1 MNRFNFMRVGL
12 GVAAAAMVAML
23 GACGQFGDDFRPI
36 FRFDGYNASDEMAD
50 PIERGKAQFA
60 SRQYGLAIRS
70 FTVALT
76 NDKRS
81 VPALNGIAASYDM
94 LGRFD
99 VADKFYN
106 RALLIEPRSA
116 TVLNNVGYSHL
127 MRGDRATGE
136 RFLKLAA
143 SIDSKNPVVQVNL
156 MLALGEPDANPLLV
170 QANLPAP
177 NSAASMASETEAA
190 SRAASSDQPPHR
202 VRLVRIARGVQ
213 ALLTRPDSTVEQLMM
228 PRSSGT
234 VAEIGRI
241 ERVPDAAPHE
251 IRVKMGAKIEGAKI
265 EMATEI
271 PPSANLEELVIEVS
285 NGTGRDGMAARMLD
299 HLATLGISADWLSND
314 VTFGNARSRIVC
326 RPAAREQASAVA
338 ARLPF
343 EVPIESD
350 DSQRADI
357 RLVLGSD
364 LLGFDRKLFARA
376 NGGSNG

>member
-1 MNRFNFMRVGL
+1 MNGFTFMRVGL
-12 GVAAAAMVAML
+12 GVAAVAMVAML
-23 GACGQFGDDFRPI
+23 GACGQFGDDFRPV
-36 FRFDGYNASDEMAD
+36 FRFDGYSASDEMAD

-70 FTVALT
+70 FAVALT
-76 NDKRS
+76 GDKRS
-81 VPALNGIAASYDM
+81 IPALNGIAASYDM

-106 RALLIEPRSA
+106 RALLVEPRSA

-127 MRGDRATGE
+127 MRGDRETGE

-143 SIDSKNPVVQVNL
+143 SIDSKNPIVQVNL
-156 MLALGEPDANPLLV
+156 MLALGEPEANPLLV

-177 NSAASMASETEAA
+177 ESSDSMASEAEVA
-190 SRAASSDQPPHR
+190 SRATSSDQPPHR

-241 ERVPDAAPHE
+241 ERVPDVASPE
-251 IRVKMGAKIEGAKI
+251 IRVKTAAKI

-314 VTFGNARSRIVC
+314 VTFGNAQTRIVC
-326 RPAAREQASAVA
+326 RPAAREQASVMAE
-338 ARLPF
+338 RLPF

>member
-1 MNRFNFMRVGL
+1 MNRFTFMRVGL
-12 GVAAAAMVAML
+12 GVAAAAVVAML
-23 GACGQFGDDFRPI
+23 GACGQFGDDFRPV
-36 FRFDGYNASDEMAD
+36 FSFDGYSASDEMAD

-70 FTVALT
+70 FSVALT
-76 NDKRS
+76 GDKRS
-81 VPALNGIAASYDM
+81 IPALNGIAASYDM

-127 MRGDRATGE
+127 MRGDRETGE

-143 SIDSKNPVVQVNL
+143 SIDSKNPIVQVNL
-156 MLALGEPDANPLLV
+156 MLALGEPEADPLLV

-177 NSAASMASETEAA
+177 NSSDSMASEAEAA
-190 SRAASSDQPPHR
+190 SRAASSDQPRHR

-228 PRSSGT
+228 PRSSGS

-241 ERVPDAAPHE
+241 ERVPSVVPRE
-251 IRVKMGAKIEGAKI
+251 IRVETAAKIEN
-265 EMATEI
+265 EI
-271 PPSANLEELVIEVS
+271 PSSANLEELVIEVS

-299 HLATLGISADWLSND
+299 HFATLGISADWLSND
-314 VTFGNARSRIVC
+314 VTFSNAHSRIVC

-338 ARLPF
+338 ELLPF

-364 LLGFDRKLFARA
+364 RLGFDRKLFARA

>member
-1 MNRFNFMRVGL
+1 MNRFIFMRVGL
-12 GVAAAAMVAML
+12 GVAAAAMLAML
-23 GACGQFGDDFRPI
+23 GACGQFGDDFRPV
-36 FRFDGYNASDEMAD
+36 FRFDGYNAGDAMAD

-76 NDKRS
+76 GDKRS
-81 VPALNGIAASYDM
+81 IPALNGIAASYDM

-127 MRGDRATGE
+127 MRGDRETGE

-143 SIDSKNPVVQVNL
+143 SIDSKNPIVQVNL
-156 MLALGEPDANPLLV
+156 MLALAEPKANPLLV
-170 QANLPAP
+170 PANLPAP
-177 NSAASMASETEAA
+177 DSSDSMASEAEAA
-190 SRAASSDQPPHR
+190 ARAASAEKPAYR

-228 PRSSGT
+228 PRSDGT

-241 ERVPDAAPHE
+241 ERAPDVVPRE
-251 IRVKMGAKIEGAKI
+251 VRVETVAKI
-265 EMATEI
+265 EMAKEI
-271 PPSANLEELVIEVS
+271 PPPANLGELAIEVS

-314 VTFGNARSRIVC
+314 VTFGNAYSRIVC
-326 RPAAREQASAVA
+326 RPAAREQASVVA

>member
-1 MNRFNFMRVGL
+1 MNRFTFMRVGL
-12 GVAAAAMVAML
+12 GLAAAAMAAML
-23 GACGQFGDDFRPI
+23 GACGQFGADFRPV
-36 FRFDGYNASDEMAD
+36 FRFDGYAAGDEMAD

-70 FTVALT
+70 FAVALT
-76 NDKRS
+76 GDKRS
-81 VPALNGIAASYDM
+81 IPALNGIAASYDM

-156 MLALGEPDANPLLV
+156 MLALGEPEANPLLV

-177 NSAASMASETEAA
+177 DSSASMAAEAV
-190 SRAASSDQPPHR
+190 SHAASSDQPPHR

-271 PPSANLEELVIEVS
+271 PPSASLEGLVIEVS

-314 VTFGNARSRIVC
+314 VTFGNAHSRIVC
-326 RPAAREQASAVA
+326 RPAARAQASVVA

>member
-1 MNRFNFMRVGL
+1 MNGFTFMRVGL
-12 GVAAAAMVAML
+12 GVAAVAMVAML
-23 GACGQFGDDFRPI
+23 GACGQFGDDFRPV
-36 FRFDGYNASDEMAD
+36 FRFDGYSASDEMAD

-70 FTVALT
+70 FAVALT
-76 NDKRS
+76 GDKRS
-81 VPALNGIAASYDM
+81 IPALNGMAASYDM

-127 MRGDRATGE
+127 MRGDRETGE

-143 SIDSKNPVVQVNL
+143 SIDSKNPIVQVNL
-156 MLALGEPDANPLLV
+156 MLALGEPEANPLLV

-177 NSAASMASETEAA
+177 ESSDSMALEAEVA
-190 SRAASSDQPPHR
+190 SRATSSDQPPHR

-241 ERVPDAAPHE
+241 ERVPDVASPE
-251 IRVKMGAKIEGAKI
+251 IRVKTAAKI

-314 VTFGNARSRIVC
+314 VTFGNAQSRIVC
-326 RPAAREQASAVA
+326 RPAAREQASVMAE
-338 ARLPF
+338 RLPF